1 MDSQTVVASS
11 NSPAHRSYQ
20 QSSGVGTRKY
30 DVLKENSQST
40 RNFGP
45 SICSRSDD
53 LLSTAPLLKT
63 LRRQTLAGCTSSV
76 DVVQFE
82 PLRSIPSR
90 RPSARR
96 TSSVDVAQFEP
107 LHRKAIEQTDAGST
121 SAVDDSSEAGRDRH
135 LNAGCIVECCGGRD
149 RHVPPYSQY
158 SNPRPS
164 S

>member
-11 NSPAHRSYQ
+11 NSPVHRSYQ

-76 DVVQFE
+76 DV
-82 PLRSIPSR
+82 
-90 RPSARR
+90 
-96 TSSVDVAQFEP
+96 AQFEP
-107 LHRKAIEQTDAGST
+107 LHRKTIEQSDAGHT
-121 SAVDDSSEAGRDRH
+121 SAVDDSSVAGRDRN
-135 LNAGCIVECCGGRD
+135 LSTGCIGECCSGRD
-149 RHVPPYSQY
+149 RHVPPNSQY
-158 SNPRPS
+158 SNPTTTFPGCTRPAIKTIDCQRL
-164 S
+164 